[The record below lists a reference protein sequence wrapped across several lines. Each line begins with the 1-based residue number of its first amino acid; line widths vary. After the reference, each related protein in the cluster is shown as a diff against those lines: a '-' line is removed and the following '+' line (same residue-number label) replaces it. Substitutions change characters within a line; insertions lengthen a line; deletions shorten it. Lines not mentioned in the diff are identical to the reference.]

1 MRFENKILKFFVEIG
16 EFEAKST
23 EKNLLLFMSTAFI
36 LERLSGAK
44 WGVFPE
50 NSIEVGER

>member
-1 MRFENKILKFFVEIG
+1 MRFENKIRKFFVEIG

-23 EKNLLLFMSTAFI
+23 EKNLLIFMSTAFI